1 MHLVDSNGDQC
12 GAGDPMVPNTTELNN
27 QSLTCSSCGKVY
39 ELVQQLLVDLDTT
52 EPCCLGNDTTC
63 GNGTDHERTDPAK
76 GILTAGLTSGGP
88 GGAFAPPPLGFSLFH
103 LKIYSTSNY
112 VVCT

>member
-1 MHLVDSNGDQC
+1 MRLVDSNGDQC

-76 GILTAGLTSGGP
+76 GILTVCMLKALTRKCIGELSAHTSPRCPIAG
-88 GGAFAPPPLGFSLFH
+88 
-103 LKIYSTSNY
+103 
-112 VVCT
+112 